1 MYKEEKRSFLLLLE
15 EEEEVTKD
23 HPRHMPHSTVYKT
36 EEWTTE
42 PVEVAGRLAPFDLH
56 MCGLGEHLGWVKA
69 RKQPQWEGSCG
80 PPLSALKA
88 PPRMHSMK
96 ATEESHKQPQP
107 EPQDGE

>member
-1 MYKEEKRSFLLLLE
+1 MYKEEKRSFLLLLKK
-15 EEEEVTKD
+15 EEEVTKD

-69 RKQPQWEGSCG
+69 TTMGGITWSSPPGSQ
-80 PPLSALKA
+80 SSSQDAQ
-88 PPRMHSMK
+88 H
-96 ATEESHKQPQP
+96 ES
-107 EPQDGE
+107 G